1 MVTRITQT
9 NLKTIQTHQPTA
21 VGRGPYRGRLKRQG
35 RPLDRYRYSKT
46 CGASNGVEDATEV
59 KRGLD

>member
-21 VGRGPYRGRLKRQG
+21 VGRGPYRGRLKGGHWTGTGTVR
-35 RPLDRYRYSKT
+35 R
-46 CGASNGVEDATEV
+46 VEQAMVWRTLL
-59 KRGLD
+59 R